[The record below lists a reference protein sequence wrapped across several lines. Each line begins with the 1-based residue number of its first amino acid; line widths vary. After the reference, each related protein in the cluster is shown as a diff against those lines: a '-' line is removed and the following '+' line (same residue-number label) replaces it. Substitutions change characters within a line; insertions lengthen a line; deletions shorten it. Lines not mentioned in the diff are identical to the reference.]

1 MSTVSFLVQLNS
13 DVCIYIYIYIYSD
26 IFGHTQA
33 CSELCNPGIFR
44 KRGIFIVFIALSNI
58 YDEAFFQDS
67 YNGYNYFRKQ
77 KLFTQIKIILYE
89 VIS

>member
-1 MSTVSFLVQLNS
+1 MA
-13 DVCIYIYIYIYSD
+13 YSGM
-26 IFGHTQA
+26 FRT
-33 CSELCNPGIFR
+33 LCNPSIFR

-58 YDEAFFQDS
+58 YDGAFCQDS
-67 YNGYNYFRKQ
+67 YNGYNYFRKL